1 MASVDDY
8 DALVKVVVVGDKSVG
23 KSSLVLRFC
32 DDSFP
37 TQYIATIGVDFRIR
51 TLVIDGKKVK
61 LQVWD
66 TAGEE
71 RFKAI
76 TKSYYRGAHAAVIVY
91 DCTDPVTFESVQ
103 RWLEVRPL
111 TGLVG
116 TLRNGLETFTF
127 RDMVSHSQELVPA
140 ASPNAAIALV
150 AAKSDIY
157 QASNCV
163 DNHVGQ
169 VFAQQHGMEWFAAS
183 AKTNAG
189 VEQIFTQLAR
199 KCLQGGSMKAPGQ
212 SKSSFIAGGTRP
224 VASDDSTCS
233 C

>member
-103 RWLEVRPL
+103 RWLE
-111 TGLVG
+111 
-116 TLRNGLETFTF
+116 
-127 RDMVSHSQELVPA
+127 ELVPA